1 MTKLDKYEYNLKLEE
16 IDKLV
21 DQGDYE
27 EAANLADTIE
37 WRRVRNVRTLCLI
50 SEIYEAAGKLD
61 KSKDMLVRAY
71 RKSPVGRNVLYRLVE
86 VTTALGEYDEALE
99 YFAEY
104 VQTAPHDNNRYILKY
119 KIYRG
124 RGSSTEELISIL
136 EEYLGQEYTERWAYE
151 LAVLYQE
158 AGQIQKC
165 MATCDDLV
173 LWFHTGKYVKK
184 ALEMKKRYAVLTP
197 KQQQIYEICQQEEA
211 QNDYFDDT
219 EDDATI
225 VRSTEEADGEVLAEN
240 IMAETEKE
248 IAGEITARKAEKEK
262 NHQPEPSSKSGE
274 PNLLAKVF
282 RKGAELKRP
291 SKNAKKE
298 AGAVAEP
305 AADGKTEADSGA
317 AEPKVDGI
325 ARAERATAISA
336 GRGLPSPENGS
347 GWSHVSDESV
357 ADENSISAAMP
368 GLEQVFPAD
377 EEEASEYGDLQVEL
391 AKSVR
396 KVILGVARRP
406 ELNEDDVPAAVE
418 ERLRDIQEIR
428 ERREPEPKPG
438 RLSIDDILLSMG
450 EKGKQAAA
458 AARAQREAEAAA
470 QAEAAAAE
478 SEEAEMVSLA
488 GTAAESGKSDAV
500 HPAEIADGA
509 EVGAGDIV
517 HVAEPADGVELPPPA
532 GRRQDVPSIGRN
544 ASRLDSTAEAGVRDT
559 AQPAEPADGV
569 ELPPPAGRRQDVPSI
584 GRNASRLDST
594 AEAGVRDTAQPAE
607 PADGVELPPPAG
619 RRQDVPSIGRNAS
632 CLDSTAEVGAGD
644 AAQSVE
650 SAYGAEAG
658 ETEAARP
665 MRAAAS
671 AEARQAGALREMR
684 ASGEA
689 GGQAASAASAEGNVA
704 RLIGDSEDFVS
715 AAPVRTVTAAAAE
728 ELPREQLEA
737 LQYSSNPEKLL
748 RNRNA
753 LPTYSSETGFEKTR
767 KINTKEELM
776 EAARRELME
785 TKTIRIPAEEIAK
798 AYSYQTTDLSEAAAG
813 AGLEAA
819 SSEGPGQ
826 NGEKGKMDE
835 KSRNGN
841 DAERQEVCE
850 DRGKQ
855 ADAFEAEPV
864 QELREKPEEDEPE
877 PEEYFDDPLTIEPH
891 LRGLFPGFTEIEG
904 LEDQIANAILQ
915 AMAKGAD
922 RTSRNG
928 NILIFGAHGAGK
940 TTLAIGLAKAIAQ
953 EKGRQTAKMAKI
965 YAVDLNRRDIA
976 ATIAKI
982 AGGTLIIEEAG
993 DLADNTVEQL
1003 TTAMEFRTDGLIVIL
1018 EDEQRYIHDLL
1029 MKHPRFTMK
1038 FTAQIYL
1045 PVYTADEL
1053 VMFALRHAHE
1063 LDYSISEDGI
1073 EAIRQKVAEKSSTE
1087 TPMSVGDIVELVDRA
1102 IRNSNKFMRKMSMG
1116 KKRYDENDFVLL
1128 FAKDF
1133 K

>member
-1 MTKLDKYEYNLKLEE
+1 MDKYEYNLKLEE

-61 KSKDMLVRAY
+61 KSKDMLVRTY

-298 AGAVAEP
+298 AGAAAEP
-305 AADGKTEADSGA
+305 EAEGKTEPDSEA
-317 AEPKVDGI
+317 AEPKADGI
-325 ARAERATAISA
+325 ARAERTAVLSED
-336 GRGLPSPENGS
+336 GSLPLHENGS
-347 GWSHVSDESV
+347 ERLYDSDESGEEE
-357 ADENSISAAMP
+357 DSISAAVP
-368 GLEQVFPAD
+368 GLEPVLPAD
-377 EEEASEYGDLQVEL
+377 EEEEEASEYGDLQVEL

-396 KVILGVARRP
+396 KVISGVARRP

-478 SEEAEMVSLA
+478 SEEAEM
-488 GTAAESGKSDAV
+488 GTAAESGKLDAV
-500 HPAEIADGA
+500 HP
-509 EVGAGDIV
+509 
-517 HVAEPADGVELPPPA
+517 AEPADGVELPPPA
-532 GRRQDVPSIGRN
+532 GRRQDVPPIGRN
-544 ASRLDSTAEAGVRDT
+544 ASRLDSTVEAGAGDT
-559 AQPAEPADGV
+559 TQPAEPADGV
-569 ELPPPAGRRQDVPSI
+569 ELPPPAGRRQDVPPI
-584 GRNASRLDST
+584 GRNAS
-594 AEAGVRDTAQPAE
+594 
-607 PADGVELPPPAG
+607 
-619 RRQDVPSIGRNAS
+619 
-632 CLDSTAEVGAGD
+632 
-644 AAQSVE
+644 
-650 SAYGAEAG
+650 
-658 ETEAARP
+658 
-665 MRAAAS
+665 
-671 AEARQAGALREMR
+671 
-684 ASGEA
+684 
-689 GGQAASAASAEGNVA
+689 
-704 RLIGDSEDFVS
+704 
-715 AAPVRTVTAAAAE
+715 
-728 ELPREQLEA
+728 
-737 LQYSSNPEKLL
+737 
-748 RNRNA
+748 
-753 LPTYSSETGFEKTR
+753 
-767 KINTKEELM
+767 
-776 EAARRELME
+776 
-785 TKTIRIPAEEIAK
+785 
-798 AYSYQTTDLSEAAAG
+798 
-813 AGLEAA
+813 
-819 SSEGPGQ
+819 
-826 NGEKGKMDE
+826 
-835 KSRNGN
+835 
-841 DAERQEVCE
+841 
-850 DRGKQ
+850 
-855 ADAFEAEPV
+855 
-864 QELREKPEEDEPE
+864 
-877 PEEYFDDPLTIEPH
+877 
-891 LRGLFPGFTEIEG
+891 
-904 LEDQIANAILQ
+904 
-915 AMAKGAD
+915 
-922 RTSRNG
+922 
-928 NILIFGAHGAGK
+928 
-940 TTLAIGLAKAIAQ
+940 
-953 EKGRQTAKMAKI
+953 
-965 YAVDLNRRDIA
+965 
-976 ATIAKI
+976 
-982 AGGTLIIEEAG
+982 
-993 DLADNTVEQL
+993 
-1003 TTAMEFRTDGLIVIL
+1003 
-1018 EDEQRYIHDLL
+1018 
-1029 MKHPRFTMK
+1029 
-1038 FTAQIYL
+1038 
-1045 PVYTADEL
+1045 
-1053 VMFALRHAHE
+1053 
-1063 LDYSISEDGI
+1063 
-1073 EAIRQKVAEKSSTE
+1073 
-1087 TPMSVGDIVELVDRA
+1087 
-1102 IRNSNKFMRKMSMG
+1102 
-1116 KKRYDENDFVLL
+1116 
-1128 FAKDF
+1128 
-1133 K
+1133 

>member
-1 MTKLDKYEYNLKLEE
+1 MDKYEYNLKLEE

-86 VTTALGEYDEALE
+86 VTTALGQYDEALE
-99 YFAEY
+99 YYTEY
-104 VQTAPHDNNRYILKY
+104 VQTAPHDNNRFILKY

-124 RGSSTEELISIL
+124 RGSSTEDLIAIL

-184 ALEMKKRYAVLTP
+184 ALEIKKRYAVLTP

-211 QNDYFDDT
+211 QSDYFDDA
-219 EDDATI
+219 EEEATV
-225 VRSTEEADGEVLAEN
+225 VRSTEDADGEVIAEN

-262 NHQPEPSSKSGE
+262 DRQSETTQKSPES
-274 PNLLAKVF
+274 NLLSKMF
-282 RKGAELKRP
+282 RKGADMKR
-291 SKNAKKE
+291 SSRNARKE
-298 AGAVAEP
+298 
-305 AADGKTEADSGA
+305 S
-317 AEPKVDGI
+317 
-325 ARAERATAISA
+325 
-336 GRGLPSPENGS
+336 
-347 GWSHVSDESV
+347 
-357 ADENSISAAMP
+357 
-368 GLEQVFPAD
+368 PAD
-377 EEEASEYGDLQVEL
+377 EDKKPENTAAERTGGSLPEEEGLDDMPPVSSGSEKAEGSYAAASELSLNEYEEEEESSEYDDLQVEL

-396 KVILGVARRP
+396 KVISGVARKP

-428 ERREPEPKPG
+428 ERREPEPTPG
-438 RLSIDDILLSMG
+438 KLSIDDILLSMG

-458 AARAQREAEAAA
+458 AARAQREAEAASAA
-470 QAEAAAAE
+470 QPTEAVGEADKEAVSAVQPTEAAGKAEAEAVSAEAAGEAEKEAASAAQPVE
-478 SEEAEMVSLA
+478 TAGEVEAASAVQPAEAVSEAEMV
-488 GTAAESGKSDAV
+488 TASAVQPVEAAMAESR
-500 HPAEIADGA
+500 PAE
-509 EVGAGDIV
+509 EM
-517 HVAEPADGVELPPPA
+517 EPAEKASKVHEAPEPITD
-532 GRRQDVPSIGRN
+532 RNDV
-544 ASRLDSTAEAGVRDT
+544 LKTE
-559 AQPAEPADGV
+559 E
-569 ELPPPAGRRQDVPSI
+569 
-584 GRNASRLDST
+584 
-594 AEAGVRDTAQPAE
+594 
-607 PADGVELPPPAG
+607 
-619 RRQDVPSIGRNAS
+619 
-632 CLDSTAEVGAGD
+632 
-644 AAQSVE
+644 E
-650 SAYGAEAG
+650 SEK
-658 ETEAARP
+658 P
-665 MRAAAS
+665 
-671 AEARQAGALREMR
+671 
-684 ASGEA
+684 
-689 GGQAASAASAEGNVA
+689 V
-704 RLIGDSEDFVS
+704 
-715 AAPVRTVTAAAAE
+715 PVRTVTAAAAE

-748 RNRNA
+748 RNRNS
-753 LPTYSSETGFEKTR
+753 LPTYSSENDFGKTR
-767 KINTKEELM
+767 KISTKEELL
-776 EAARRELME
+776 EAARQELMT
-785 TKTIRIPAEEIAK
+785 TKTIRIPAEEVAK
-798 AYSYQTTDLSEAAAG
+798 AHAGHTGDLMEAPSSSDLQQDVSSDDENDTSLAGVSEDMAEAGQSQTAMPDYPEA
-813 AGLEAA
+813 
-819 SSEGPGQ
+819 
-826 NGEKGKMDE
+826 D
-835 KSRNGN
+835 
-841 DAERQEVCE
+841 
-850 DRGKQ
+850 
-855 ADAFEAEPV
+855 PV
-864 QELREKPEEDEPE
+864 QELKEASKEETPDEEE
-877 PEEYFDDPLTIEPH
+877 PEEYYDDPLTIEPH
-891 LRGLFPGFTEIEG
+891 LRGLFQGFTEIEG

-940 TTLAIGLAKAIAQ
+940 TTLATALAKAIAQ
-953 EKGRQTAKMAKI
+953 EKGKQTAKMAKI

-1018 EDEQRYIHDLL
+1018 EDEQRYIHNLL

-1053 VMFALRHAHE
+1053 AMFALRHARE
-1063 LDYSISEDGI
+1063 QDYSISEDGF
-1073 EAIRQKVAEKSSTE
+1073 EAIRQKVAEKASTE

-1116 KKRYDENDFVLL
+1116 KKRYDENDYVLL